1 MFNFWGSLHSDA
13 LPHFFTPVYS
23 STVFV
28 LMVVVTFDVSETC
41 VYVAVVL
48 IVLHALHEVMP
59 TLTATQTITA
69 NANKSLFIFLI
80 VLVDKID
87 NLVSTEGGD

>member
-1 MFNFWGSLHSDA
+1 M
-13 LPHFFTPVYS
+13 LPFRLGCLVGVYLRCYFFTPVYS

-48 IVLHALHEVMP
+48 IVLHALHEVIP
-59 TLTATQTITA
+59 AHTAMLISTA
-69 NANKSLFIFLI
+69 DINNTFFI
-80 VLVDKID
+80 VL
-87 NLVSTEGGD
+87 LVFS

>member
-1 MFNFWGSLHSDA
+1 MGVYLRCY
-13 LPHFFTPVYS
+13 FFTPVYS

-41 VYVAVVL
+41 VYVAVVE

-80 VLVDKID
+80 VLVDKFD
-87 NLVSTEGGD
+87 DLVSTEGGD